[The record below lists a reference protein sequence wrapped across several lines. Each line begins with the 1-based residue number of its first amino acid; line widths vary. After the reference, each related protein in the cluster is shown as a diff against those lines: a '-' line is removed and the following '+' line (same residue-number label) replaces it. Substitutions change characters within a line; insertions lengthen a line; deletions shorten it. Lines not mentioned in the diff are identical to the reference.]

1 MPSYDI
7 TNTNVSSNNAGALAL
22 PLWFIEGLA
31 EYLSIGPVDPH
42 TAMWMREAAR
52 REKLP
57 KIKDLDNPRY
67 FPYRYGPGRLGL
79 HRREVRRPDH
89 RRHAPSVAGTQ
100 RHRGRVS
107 RGFSASRKKELTE
120 LWHQAEFAAYK
131 PIAEVTQMPGA
142 FARPVIVNDKG
153 GRLNPGPE
161 LSPDGSKIMFFSERD
176 LFSIDLFLADAKTGK
191 VIEKDHRH
199 RHQPALREPPVPGVG
214 RVVGG
219 RAGVRLPAS
228 ARGAGAHDR
237 QRPTA
242 RG

>member
-1 MPSYDI
+1 M
-7 TNTNVSSNNAGALAL
+7 SSNNAGALAL

-67 FPYRYGPGRLGL
+67 FPTATARPSGPSSAGKYGDRIIGDMLRQSLGRNGIEGAFQEVLGV
-79 HRREVRRPDH
+79 EE
-89 RRHAPSVAGTQ
+89 
-100 RHRGRVS
+100 
-107 RGFSASRKKELTE
+107 KELTE

-153 GRLNPGPE
+153 GRLNASPE

-191 VIEKDHRH
+191 VIRKITDTATNPHFESLQFWCR
-199 RHQPALREPPVPGVG
+199 PGRG
-214 RVVGG
+214 TDGG
-219 RAGVRLPAS
+219 AVRLPGHQQ
-228 ARGAGAHDR
+228 RGAGAHDR
-237 QRPTA
+237 Q
-242 RG
+242 